1 MSKNKTVRNVF
12 FTIFCLFACISL
24 SYGESCSTAGA
35 TQNKYTASGCSYT
48 TQSRTCCATTGE
60 WSDWGGSCPS
70 CSSSQCWDGSKC
82 ADKEAV
88 SRTCS
93 GNVTNAQSGT
103 QTRTATCTNGSG
115 WSYGAWTG
123 TCTCKSGYT
132 WSGFS
137 CNRDNPPSIT
147 VFGCQ
152 AVPGN
157 GGDDSHTW
165 VGGHPTSA
173 PSSDMYA
180 VIAVTGYFS
189 DTKGNT
195 YTNYDRITLNFQA
208 GEISQVSKEFDLG
221 MPDGCD
227 DSSICSQN
235 PYKECNFCSYSSCTA
250 TLHSS
255 GWQ

>member
-12 FTIFCLFACISL
+12 FTVFCLFACISL

-88 SRTCS
+88 SRSCL

-115 WSYGAWTG
+115 WSYGSWSG

-132 WSGFS
+132 WSGSF
-137 CNRDNPPSIT
+137 CNRDNPPAARALD
-147 VFGCQ
+147 CQ
-152 AVPGN
+152 AVPMDKHPGW
-157 GGDDSHTW
+157 TW
-165 VGGHPTSA
+165 AGVELSTA
-173 PSSDMYA
+173 PSAAMYVVLA
-180 VIAVTGYFS
+180 ITGDFFGWTEKSY
-189 DTKGNT
+189 GN
-195 YTNYDRITLNFQA
+195 ITIDIPA
-208 GEISQVSKEFDLG
+208 GFVGKKSMEFDLNL
-221 MPDGCD
+221 PDGCP
-227 DSSICSQN
+227 N
-235 PYKECNFCSYSSCTA
+235 CSYNNCVASVQSV
-250 TLHSS
+250 
-255 GWQ
+255 GWR